1 MGISFEQAE
10 SEYFKHFD
18 PYDGE
23 EEEEQSPCI
32 DCHEIRD
39 MCLCI
44 SDKLE
49 DMRDRLKDR
58 EI

>member
-44 SDKLE
+44 SDMGE
-49 DMRDRLKDR
+49 
-58 EI
+58 